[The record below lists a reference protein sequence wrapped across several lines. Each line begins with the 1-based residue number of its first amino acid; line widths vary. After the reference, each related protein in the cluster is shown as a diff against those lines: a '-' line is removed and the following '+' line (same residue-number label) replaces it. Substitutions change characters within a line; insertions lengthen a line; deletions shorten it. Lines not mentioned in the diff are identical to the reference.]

1 MNHTIS
7 RRGFMAASGASLIP
21 ASAAISASPTDD
33 DRLQACII
41 EIRDIL
47 KRRYPVVDEVHE
59 SVFSNDDGTFRV
71 SIQGTRRFAT
81 YSGEG
86 VYEIST
92 MGGSIAAYWLQKDV
106 QCRISDGTPIPGGEF
121 FWGRIVGHKGL
132 VGDVVRMGSCPR
144 IIRKLEAW
152 DEGGPIE

>member
-1 MNHTIS
+1 MSQAIS
-7 RRGFMAASGASLIP
+7 RRGFMAVSGASLVP
-21 ASAAISASPTDD
+21 ARAAIAAPPADD

-47 KRRYPVVDEVHE
+47 KRRHPAVDEVHD

-71 SIQGTRRFAT
+71 SIQGTRRFEP

-92 MGGSIAAYWLQKDV
+92 MGGSLAVYWLQKDV
-106 QCRISDGTPIPGGEF
+106 QRRISDGAPITGGEF
-121 FWGRIVGHKGL
+121 FWGRIVGHHGL
-132 VGDVVRMGSCPR
+132 VGDVVRMGACPR